1 LTAPARPTT
10 SASSLGS
17 SQPGGSPS
25 AAPLVDLDR
34 CCIHTITTKPWA
46 IEKAAAEYA
55 AAGVKGITVWR
66 DAIGDLGPAR
76 TGAMLRAQGLSIVS
90 LCRGGFFPFR
100 DEAGRQKA
108 LDDNRRAI
116 DEAAALGAPMIVLVC
131 GAVPGQPL
139 AKSRDQIRAGIEAVL
154 PHAQANNVKLA
165 IEPLHPMYAD
175 DRSAISTM
183 GQANDLAEAIGSPLV
198 GIAVDVYHLWWD
210 PALEAEILRSGRAG
224 TLFAYHV
231 CDWKTPTEDLLLDR
245 GLPGEGC
252 IDLRQIRGWVERAGF
267 TGFCEVEVFSKR
279 HWATDQ
285 GEFLGKITRSFLAT
299 V

>member
-1 LTAPARPTT
+1 LTAPPST
-10 SASSLGS
+10 SI
-17 SQPGGSPS
+17 
-25 AAPLVDLDR
+25 APLSDLSR
-34 CCIHTITTKPWA
+34 CCVHTITTKPWA
-46 IEKAAAEYA
+46 IEEAAEKYA
-55 AAGVKGITVWR
+55 AAGIKGITVWR
-66 DAIGDLGPAR
+66 DAVAASDGLRSFSR
-76 TGAMLRAQGLSIVS
+76 TGDMLRGHGLSIVS
-90 LCRGGFFPFR
+90 LCRGGFFPYR

-116 DEAAALGAPMIVLVC
+116 DEAAALGAPMVVLVC

-139 AKSRDQIRAGIEAVL
+139 ARSRDQIRAGIEAVL

-175 DRSAISTM
+175 DRSAISTL
-183 GQANDLAEAIGSPLV
+183 GQANDVAEAIRSPFV

-210 PALEAEILRSGRAG
+210 PDLEREIKRCGAAG
-224 TLFAYHV
+224 NLLAYHV

-252 IDLRQIRGWVERAGF
+252 IDLRQIRGWVEATGF
-267 TGFCEVEVFSKR
+267 SGFCEVEVFSKK

-285 GEFLGKITRSFLAT
+285 GEFLGKITRSFLSH